1 MLAVWG
7 DSFGAQS
14 LPLGRQRGSSK
25 GTTQRVVIVDKD
37 VFYGN
42 SERGDGFHII
52 QLNLIKLKKEM
63 DTLKR

>member
-1 MLAVWG
+1 M
-7 DSFGAQS
+7 
-14 LPLGRQRGSSK
+14 
-25 GTTQRVVIVDKD
+25 DKD
-37 VFYGN
+37 AFYGN